1 MSLDKDRL
9 GTALWNRIKADAGGY
24 TPAIGPV
31 QDAQGLLIWKGIA
44 DEIIKEFDVHADIV
58 LAAADIHVTPG
69 TFANG
74 AGPVTGQGEIAAV
87 TLTGKLA

>member
-9 GTALWNRIKADAGGY
+9 GTALWNRIKADSGGY

-44 DEIIKEFDVHADIV
+44 DEIIKEFDVNATIN
-58 LAAADIHVTPG
+58 LLAADILVDPG
-69 TFANG
+69 TFANLG
-74 AGPVTGQGEIAAV
+74 GPVAGVGSIQSA
-87 TLTGKLA
+87 TLTGKLL